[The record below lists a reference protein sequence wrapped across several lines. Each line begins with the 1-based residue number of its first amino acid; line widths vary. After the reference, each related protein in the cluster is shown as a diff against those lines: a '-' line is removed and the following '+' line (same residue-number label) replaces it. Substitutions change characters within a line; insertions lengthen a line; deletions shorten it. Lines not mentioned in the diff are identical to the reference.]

1 MQERAVARAHL
12 QAHLAHRLEEGQRL
26 DVADRAADLDDG
38 DVDLVAG
45 AAPHEVLDLVGDV
58 RDHLHRLA
66 EVVAAALLLEH
77 ALVDLAR
84 GEVVGPLHLGR
95 DEALVVAEVE
105 VGLGAVVGDED
116 LAVLERRH
124 RARIDVEI
132 RIELDEGDFEAPR
145 FEDRGEGRRSD
156 ALAQRGHH
164 AAGDEDELGHC
175 VRHARPARRPTASV
189 TNALVVKRDYR
200 RRPAPAR
207 PAEGILETLTPASR
221 RGA

>member
-1 MQERAVARAHL
+1 MMPISRSFCTLCCVGLVFSSPAAAIHGTRVRCRKAQLLGPML

-26 DVADRAADLDDG
+26 DVADGAADLDDRH
-38 DVDLVAG
+38 VDLVAG
-45 AAPHEVLDLVGDV
+45 AAADEVLDLVGDV

-77 ALVDLAR
+77 ALVDLAG
-84 GEVVGPLHLGR
+84 GEVVGALHPRG

-105 VGLGAVVGDED
+105 VGLGAVVGDEH

-124 RARIDVEI
+124 RARIDVEV
-132 RIELDEGDFEAPR
+132 RIELDEGDFEAAR

-175 VRHARPARRPTASV
+175 VRHRTGH
-189 TNALVVKRDYR
+189 
-200 RRPAPAR
+200 
-207 PAEGILETLTPASR
+207 EGPS
-221 RGA
+221 